1 MVNIGNAGKTTSGEK
16 KILSKEVMLTA
27 DELEALKELTEL
39 YPDTFSR
46 EHRQWKRKWHLQ
58 Y

>member
-1 MVNIGNAGKTTSGEK
+1 MTSGEK

>member
-1 MVNIGNAGKTTSGEK
+1 MPVKRHPEK
-16 KILSKEVMLTA
+16 ENLIKEVMLTA

-39 YPDTFSR
+39 YLDTFFQ
-46 EHRQWKRKWHLQ
+46 EHRNEKKMAIQ